1 MLLLAVWLLE
11 RCHPHGGTIFLFLYG
26 YFINVFSYSLASDGC
41 RNNSLLWSQKKLR
54 IDHLNSIQLQI
65 KLPNMY
71 ALVWSMIQ
79 KCRIMVSFF
88 VKGRGKGQ
96 EREIGKVAECTKS
109 WSMQQYWRTLIL
121 MKLIELSASLLLQ
134 LLFLITD
141 HRFGDSFEIMIYPVH
156 LHFLQLRNL
165 CKQVSCVGAL
175 VMIKVWVERK
185 YCLQLEDIGI
195 TTCLWIM
202 PLCFWNTISL

>member
-1 MLLLAVWLLE
+1 
-11 RCHPHGGTIFLFLYG
+11 
-26 YFINVFSYSLASDGC
+26 
-41 RNNSLLWSQKKLR
+41 
-54 IDHLNSIQLQI
+54 
-65 KLPNMY
+65 MY

-79 KCRIMVSFF
+79 KCRIMVSFSLR
-88 VKGRGKGQ
+88 VGVGGQ
-96 EREIGKVAECTKS
+96 EREIGRVAECTKS

-141 HRFGDSFEIMIYPVH
+141 HRFGDSFEIMIYPVNP
-156 LHFLQLRNL
+156 HFLQLRNL
-165 CKQVSCVGAL
+165 CKQVSCEAAL

-185 YCLQLEDIGI
+185 YCLRLEDIGI
-195 TTCLWIM
+195 TTCLWIK